1 VEAPNS
7 VIGPLDLPVTKAPAG
22 GTCVINPP
30 CTVVVPTLNLLMVSE
45 VLADNESERGCF
57 LSCSL
62 SSWNFLLIQRV
73 LLFSFR
79 SSAQEYDFT
88 CTASAHC

>member
-1 VEAPNS
+1 MEAPNS

-22 GTCVINPP
+22 GTCVNNPP
-30 CTVVVPTLNLLMVSE
+30 CTVVVPTLNLLVVSD
-45 VLADNESERGCF
+45 VLADDESERSRY

-62 SSWNFLLIQRV
+62 SGWNFLLIQRV

-79 SSAQEYDFT
+79 FSDLQT
-88 CTASAHC
+88 